1 MYVLMDGV
9 QVPVVRSDAEGRVGR
24 PVAGHCEIQGC
35 GRGTP
40 LKAKPGAQEHQSE
53 MDPADSGLEGRVE
66 SVYHSAR
73 RANATALNEIP
84 FTHNA
89 GHTRILRVVFNQA
102 STPKRVVTAYF
113 DRTLKG

>member
-1 MYVLMDGV
+1 M
-9 QVPVVRSDAEGRVGR
+9 GR

-53 MDPADSGLEGRVE
+53 MDLADSGLEGRVE

-73 RANATALNEIP
+73 RANATALTEIP

-89 GHTRILRVVFNQA
+89 GHTRAIPTHAVNHDNDQQA
-102 STPKRVVTAYF
+102 GRYIQIPAMAASPE
-113 DRTLKG
+113 